1 MDHQHLSAPSRA
13 RNGHHRRPIA
23 AGFLRRAPQPQH
35 DEQQRR
41 AQALADAR
49 PSHAAALLA
58 AIADQIG
65 DRRTSHQVF
74 TGDLWLRACSTGV
87 RRVLHGLCEH
97 TANNAV
103 VIALTARPAPRP
115 GETNGEYALR
125 LRAAAR
131 SL

>member
-1 MDHQHLSAPSRA
+1 MKRTYLS
-13 RNGHHRRPIA
+13 
-23 AGFLRRAPQPQH
+23 QQ
-35 DEQQRR
+35 DEALRR

-49 PSHAAALLA
+49 PSHAAVLLA

-74 TGDLWLRACSTGV
+74 AGDLWLRACSTAV